1 MRLFAWS
8 RLAAALS
15 LVTLFATQATASCSI
30 FNIVNQTYTER
41 GATTIERAAV
51 VAAIF
56 HYRVSPGIV
65 CTNSTYN
72 PSDPSPCSGLCQ
84 PLLTDGTFISETG
97 SSNVSMT
104 TTELANLFSLVSA
117 NLSMPFPMTANATL
131 TNGNVE
137 GASCVAGPWSG
148 FVAYTPNFLCVNGIV
163 DGCGAGDGLANGTSI
178 RLCAPDTNTN
188 GTILDGSIYQ
198 AQTSSQIAAGLGP
211 APVPEVRLYGNY
223 SDPTNGTQ
231 SQMTVSNPVP
241 SAPILAAAAAS
252 TAITVSTGSATV
264 AASSVTTGT
273 AALMTT
279 TQASSAA
286 PHASSAP
293 AAAAATATAAADPA
307 TLKQATRKSL
317 MLSCVI
323 ALLEQLL

>member
-1 MRLFAWS
+1 MRPFAWS
-8 RLAAALS
+8 RLAATLPLS
-15 LVTLFATQATASCSI
+15 AFFATQVAASCSV
-30 FNIVNQTYTER
+30 FNIVNQTFTER
-41 GATTIERAAV
+41 GATTVERAAV

-97 SSNVSMT
+97 TSNVSMM
-104 TTELANLFSLVSA
+104 TTELANLFSLVSS
-117 NLSMPFPMTANATL
+117 NLSMPFPTTANATL
-131 TNGNVE
+131 RNGNVE
-137 GASCVAGPWSG
+137 GASCVTGPWSG
-148 FVAYTPNFLCVNGIV
+148 FVTYTPDFLCVNGIV
-163 DGCGAGDGLANGTSI
+163 EGCGAGHDLVNGTSI
-178 RLCAPDTNTN
+178 RLCAPDTNAN
-188 GTILDGSIYQ
+188 GTMLVGSIYQ
-198 AQTSSQIAAGLGP
+198 AQTSSQVAAGLGSV
-211 APVPEVRLYGNY
+211 PVPEVRLYGDY

-241 SAPILAAAAAS
+241 TAPILAAAAAS
-252 TAITVSTGSATV
+252 TTITASTGNITT
-264 AASSVTTGT
+264 AASTITTGT
-273 AALMTT
+273 AALMTAA
-279 TQASSAA
+279 QAGSAA
-286 PHASSAP
+286 PHTSSAS
-293 AAAAATATAAADPA
+293 AATAVTATAAADSA